1 MLPCSFNTGL
11 SPFLFVFFPIFLLSR
26 PRLFYKPYLLR
37 ADPTATTV
45 ENPKRAERWAFNHN
59 HVGVLVELAKVKILE
74 SDIMESSLGELVRKE
89 EEKEWREK
97 MLEQKEEEGEWR
109 KKMQEQQQ
117 EWQKEVVEMLKQQNR
132 LISLL
137 AKNLGQEKGNDV

>member
-1 MLPCSFNTGL
+1 M
-11 SPFLFVFFPIFLLSR
+11 SPFLFVFFPISLLSR

-37 ADPTATTV
+37 ADPTATTA
-45 ENPKRAERWAFNHN
+45 ENPKLAERWAYENN

-89 EEKEWREK
+89 EEKEWRKK

-109 KKMQEQQQ
+109 KKMLEQQQ
-117 EWQKEVVEMLKQQNR
+117 EWQKEVVEMLKQQNQ

-137 AKNLGQEKGNDV
+137 TKNLGQEKGNDV